1 MSFFLHRLSH
11 IFLCRFSYNAE
22 NDLIDA
28 NLGGGVIKQR
38 VARDGEGKS
47 GGFRTL
53 ILFKLGNRA
62 FLFMDLR
69 KMKKIISMRLLQN

>member
-53 ILFKLGNRA
+53 ILFKLGNRPS
-62 FLFMDLR
+62 FNR
-69 KMKKIISMRLLQN
+69 SQ